1 MTITGLD
8 KAAHAD
14 TSHPRYEE
22 RLGGA
27 GVARTGVAVK
37 IVDEDGRELAA
48 GRGRRDRHDAAIA

>member
-14 TSHPRYEE
+14 TAHPRYEE

-27 GVARTGVAVK
+27 GVARTGVAVR
-37 IVDEDGRELAA
+37 IVDEDGRELPRARLA
-48 GRGRRDRHDAAIA
+48 RSSPPVIA